1 MRATNMVGGAV
12 GIWLDESV
20 SLPGAYIVRVT
31 GIVNNIEDAGFDTV
45 DDVVSYIYK
54 ERRRI
59 IWYQ

>member
-1 MRATNMVGGAV
+1 MHATNMVGGAV

-31 GIVNNIEDAGFDTV
+31 GIVNNVEDAGFDTV